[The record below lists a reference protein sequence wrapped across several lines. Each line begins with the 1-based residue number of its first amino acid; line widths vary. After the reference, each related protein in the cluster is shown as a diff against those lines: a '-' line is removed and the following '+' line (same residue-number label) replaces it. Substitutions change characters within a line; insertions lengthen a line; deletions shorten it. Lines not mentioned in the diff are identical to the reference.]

1 MRASDEVVAY
11 HEAGHAVACVLLGRN
26 LTKVVLGAGR
36 RRGSFEVEEW
46 PPTTRE
52 AIEAEIV
59 SLYSGPAAQRIFTG
73 RPVRIAVTATLTVTT
88 RGSQRTVAVHENDG
102 SQIFRLAVRAT
113 GFELQA
119 IEELCQQL
127 DAQARELVAV
137 AWPAVELVA
146 HVLLARR
153 QLSGDDVRG
162 FVSQAAPDEREET

>member
-26 LTKVVLGAGR
+26 LTRVVLGAGR

-46 PPTTRE
+46 PPTARE

-59 SLYSGPAAQRIFTG
+59 SIYAGPAAQRVFTG
-73 RPVRIAVTATLTVTT
+73 RPVRIAATVNVTVTI
-88 RGSQRTVAVHENDG
+88 RGGQRTVAVHEDDG

-119 IEELCQQL
+119 IEQLCQRL
-127 DAQARELVAV
+127 DARARELVAA
-137 AWPAVELVA
+137 AWPAVEIVA
-146 HVLLARR
+146 HELLSRR
-153 QLSGDDVRG
+153 ELSGDEVRG
-162 FVSQAAPDEREET
+162 FVRQAAPDEREET